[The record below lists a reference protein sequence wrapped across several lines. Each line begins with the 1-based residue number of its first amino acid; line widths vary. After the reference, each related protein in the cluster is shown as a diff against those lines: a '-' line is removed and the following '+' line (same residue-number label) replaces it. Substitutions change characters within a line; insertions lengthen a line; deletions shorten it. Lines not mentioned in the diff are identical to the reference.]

1 MVLASVLASPGYAVP
16 LYEVDLNVGANSGGV
31 SANTKPRLSDSNPV
45 SLNVLRNV
53 DSTTGFASA
62 AAGPGS
68 VAVISKSTYTVTDPN
83 NNTSAFGIA
92 NAKFTIDD
100 LIFSGSGT
108 LNNVFLNLDLSGF
121 MNVSGTTDVALSTLQ
136 GFVELN
142 NQTLNGFRTVQ
153 IPSFFADTG
162 ELDGVWPQGQ
172 TSFDGEVAFGPFSVP
187 TNVLLSLTMSMNMS
201 ASTDIFAV
209 SSSGDSSSA
218 IGDLGSTFS
227 FTSSGPLFSG
237 VPGSVDSVQGDI
249 NNNVWEG
256 SPVTAAV
263 PEPSTLLLLGS
274 GLAGLGYF
282 GRRRKAARLAR
293 GLEV

>member
-1 MVLASVLASPGYAVP
+1 
-16 LYEVDLNVGANSGGV
+16 
-31 SANTKPRLSDSNPV
+31 
-45 SLNVLRNV
+45 
-53 DSTTGFASA
+53 
-62 AAGPGS
+62 
-68 VAVISKSTYTVTDPN
+68 
-83 NNTSAFGIA
+83 
-92 NAKFTIDD
+92 
-100 LIFSGSGT
+100 
-108 LNNVFLNLDLSGF
+108 
-121 MNVSGTTDVALSTLQ
+121 
-136 GFVELN
+136 
-142 NQTLNGFRTVQ
+142 VQ

-187 TNVLLSLTMSMNMS
+187 TNVLLSLTMSINMS

-263 PEPSTLLLLGS
+263 PEPFTMLLLLS
-274 GLAGLGYF
+274 GLAGLGFF
-282 GRRRKAARLAR
+282 GRRKLAA
-293 GLEV
+293 